1 MRTRLHYAAL
11 LAGAL
16 TLALFTAEAA
26 LRVYASYMK
35 QEPLFQSDAQL
46 GWRNV
51 PNLVTSR
58 INAAGEEW
66 SIRTDQDGQRLLTQT
81 PHARSRMLI
90 LGDSLSFGEGIDI
103 EDRFDVRML
112 PSLSDMRI
120 INTGTIGYGTDQEY
134 VAFLNWKHVLRP
146 GDIIL
151 IVLNKSDYFDVLRR
165 RFVGRATPYFEEVDG
180 SLVLRPPPITLL
192 ERWSDWS
199 LLARAAAKIVERD
212 NDSES
217 LESGKSMRII
227 RFILSQIRK
236 EAPSGVRVVLAHLG
250 TRDLLG
256 PTFNLSS
263 TTFCQFADVCVDLDD
278 ALADP
283 AHLLPDE
290 HWSASGHAAV
300 ADAVL
305 KALHGDAAAPGLRG
319 SHPK

>member
-1 MRTRLHYAAL
+1 MAL

-16 TLALFTAEAA
+16 TLGLFTAEAA
-26 LRVYASYMK
+26 LRFYASYMK

-66 SIRTDQDGQRLLTQT
+66 SIRTDQDGQRLLPQK

-90 LGDSLSFGEGIDI
+90 LGDSLSFGEGIDVK
-103 EDRFDVRML
+103 DRFDARML
-112 PSLSDMRI
+112 PSLIDTRI

-134 VAFLNWKHVLRP
+134 VAFLEWKHVLEP
-146 GDIIL
+146 GDIVL

-165 RFVGRATPYFEEVDG
+165 RFVGRATPYFEEVHG
-180 SLVLRPPPITLL
+180 SLVLRPPSITLL

-199 LLARAAAKIVERD
+199 LVARAAAKIVERD
-212 NDSES
+212 ADSES
-217 LESGKSMRII
+217 LESGKSIRII
-227 RFILSQIRK
+227 RFVLSQIR
-236 EAPSGVRVVLAHLG
+236 EQAPSGVRVVLAHLG

-256 PTFNLSS
+256 PRFNLSS
-263 TTFCQFADVCVDLDD
+263 TTFCQFTDVCIDLDGV
-278 ALADP
+278 LADP
-283 AHLLPDE
+283 AHFLPDE
-290 HWSASGHAAV
+290 HWSPSGHAAV

-305 KALHGDAAAPGLRG
+305 KALHGDAAEPGLRG
-319 SHPK
+319 SYRK